1 MSAPTSRHDV
11 RTSWVRGDQDFLAGH
26 YSRAHTLTFDGGAV
40 VAGSASPS
48 VVRLPWSDPS
58 AVDPEELLVA
68 SLSSCHMLWFLDFAR
83 HAGVDV
89 LSYLDEASG
98 ELGEDA
104 QGRVVM
110 QAVTLRPRIA
120 TAPPAATP
128 AVIEALHEKAHAA
141 CFIANSVKSDV
152 RIEPVYADA
161 RNG

>member
-1 MSAPTSRHDV
+1 MSAHTSRHDV
-11 RTSWVRGDQDFLAGH
+11 RTSWVRGDQNFLAGH

-40 VAGSASPS
+40 VAGSSSPS

-58 AVDPEELLVA
+58 AVDPEELLIA

-83 HAGVDV
+83 HAGLDV

-98 ELGEDA
+98 EMGEDA

-110 QAVTLRPRIA
+110 KAVTLRPKVA
-120 TAPPAATP
+120 TSPPAASD
-128 AVIEALHEKAHAA
+128 AVIDALHEKAHAA

-152 RIEPVYADA
+152 RIEPVYAEALD
-161 RNG
+161 G

>member
-1 MSAPTSRHDV
+1 
-11 RTSWVRGDQDFLAGH
+11 
-26 YSRAHTLTFDGGAV
+26 
-40 VAGSASPS
+40 

-110 QAVTLRPRIA
+110 QAVTLRPRVA

>member
-1 MSAPTSRHDV
+1 MSGHISRHDV
-11 RTSWVRGDQDFLAGH
+11 RTAWVRGEQDFLAGH

-40 VAGSASPS
+40 VAGSSSPS

-68 SLSSCHMLWFLDFAR
+68 SLSSCHMLWFLDYAR

-98 ELGEDA
+98 EMGQDS

-110 QAVTLRPRIA
+110 KTVTLRPNIA
-120 TAPPAATP
+120 TAAPTASAA
-128 AVIEALHEKAHAA
+128 AIDALHQKAHAA

-152 RIEPVYADA
+152 RIEPVYVDA
-161 RNG
+161 LHG

>member
-1 MSAPTSRHDV
+1 MSGHISRHDV
-11 RTSWVRGDQDFLAGH
+11 RTAWVRGDQDFLAGH

-40 VAGSASPS
+40 VAGSSSPS
-48 VVRLPWSDPS
+48 VVPLPWSDPS

-68 SLSSCHMLWFLDFAR
+68 SLSSCHMLWFLDYAR

-98 ELGEDA
+98 EMGQDS

-110 QAVTLRPRIA
+110 KTVTLRPNIA
-120 TAPPAATP
+120 TAAPTASAA
-128 AVIEALHEKAHAA
+128 AIDALHQKAHAA

-161 RNG
+161 LHG

>member
-1 MSAPTSRHDV
+1 MSGHISRHDV
-11 RTSWVRGDQDFLAGH
+11 RTAWVRGDQDFLAGH

-40 VAGSASPS
+40 VAGSSSPS
-48 VVRLPWSDPS
+48 VVPLPWSDPS

-68 SLSSCHMLWFLDFAR
+68 SLSSCHMLWFLDYAR

-98 ELGEDA
+98 EMGQDS

-110 QAVTLRPRIA
+110 KTVTLRPNIV
-120 TAPPAATP
+120 TAAPTASAA
-128 AVIEALHEKAHAA
+128 AIDALHQKAHAA

-161 RNG
+161 LHG